1 MQRIPVILDTDIG
14 TDIDDT
20 WALALLLKSPEVDLK
35 LAVSTTG
42 DTVYR
47 ARLLAKLFE
56 AAGRVDIP
64 VGVGLPLD
72 DASREVCPQAG
83 WLGDYD
89 LARYPG
95 KVHADGVGAL
105 IETIMMSPEPVTL
118 LGIGPLPN
126 IAAALQREPRIAQRA
141 RFVGMHGSLRLGY
154 DGNPQIAAEY
164 NVMLDPAAC
173 RAVFAAPWQVS
184 ITPVDTCGLVR
195 LTGETYARVR
205 DSHDPLARLLIEN
218 YRIWR
223 RNIKVDWVA
232 QTDPEASSTTIFAAV
247 AAYMCF
253 AEDWL
258 VMESLGVRVDDEG
271 YTRIDPTSRPI
282 RCATGWKDLPAFEQF
297 LAKRLS
303 E

>member
-126 IAAALQREPRIAQRA
+126 IAAA
-141 RFVGMHGSLRLGY
+141 
-154 DGNPQIAAEY
+154 
-164 NVMLDPAAC
+164 
-173 RAVFAAPWQVS
+173 
-184 ITPVDTCGLVR
+184 T
-195 LTGETYARVR
+195 
-205 DSHDPLARLLIEN
+205 
-218 YRIWR
+218 
-223 RNIKVDWVA
+223 
-232 QTDPEASSTTIFAAV
+232 
-247 AAYMCF
+247 
-253 AEDWL
+253 
-258 VMESLGVRVDDEG
+258 
-271 YTRIDPTSRPI
+271 
-282 RCATGWKDLPAFEQF
+282 
-297 LAKRLS
+297 
-303 E
+303 